1 MVFVIYCIKNSILV
15 KLTCK
20 YTSIRFVRALEK
32 IVWCSIKE
40 YDSGHNGA
48 VERCIVPVKVVV
60 FGSHIWLKLK
70 LYLRS
75 FICFSLEY

>member
-40 YDSGHNGA
+40 YDSGDNRA
-48 VERCIVPVKVVV
+48 VEKCIVPARVVI
-60 FGSHIWLKLK
+60 FGSHIWLKL
-70 LYLRS
+70 
-75 FICFSLEY
+75 FICDL